1 MRMVKGEIYYKR
13 NGSHCTI
20 CVKPS
25 INQLKDVSPKC
36 RIFQTDNWSTVVI
49 KSFLWTYDT
58 VRRGAHSKLSR
69 KKVTDYNKKWYQHM
83 AEKVPTSAE
92 GNVLTLRD
100 VEIYE
105 RVKQQTGDNNQ
116 EKACKKLLFC
126 RSLDTSRPLCFER
139 KLKDLCVSGT
149 W

>member
-1 MRMVKGEIYYKR
+1 MRIVEGEIYYKR
-13 NGSHCTI
+13 NGSHHTI

-36 RIFQTDNWSTVVI
+36 RIFQTDNWSAVLI

-58 VRRGAHSKLSR
+58 VGRGAHSKLSR

-92 GNVLTLRD
+92 GNVLILRD

-105 RVKQQTGDNNQ
+105 RVKHSRLEITIKRRHARNWYFVD
-116 EKACKKLLFC
+116 LLIPQDH
-126 RSLDTSRPLCFER
+126 SA
-139 KLKDLCVSGT
+139 LKES
-149 W
+149 